1 MVTVHIG
8 LYDVRTHRECC
19 WTDFQAHRCLLVERI
34 VWDFCI
40 IANKVTDERM
50 CLSKWMS
57 VKGLSVGQLSN
68 VFQED
73 SFVFLGEWAEKLRD
87 NTGKKKIFL
96 WT

>member
-1 MVTVHIG
+1 
-8 LYDVRTHRECC
+8 
-19 WTDFQAHRCLLVERI
+19 
-34 VWDFCI
+34 
-40 IANKVTDERM
+40 M
-50 CLSKWMS
+50 CLSKRMS

-68 VFQED
+68 IFQED